1 VPRYA
6 NRKAVGGSFF
16 GIVPERLLYS
26 PALTGLRDIRSLGLY
41 FVMVGRSDAYGCVQ
55 GYDSLS
61 ATHSVVMTGISTLM
75 SPRLFKDA
83 MIDLVHTGAIVPLL
97 WNGLP
102 VFLLPHKLV
111 TAVPSYYPT
120 PRVMPVKA
128 VAAHIREIAGN
139 DPWLRTQVEAANLDE
154 IVANMDDGVP
164 CPALGTVMMP
174 EWLAPR
180 EQVERIKVKVAK
192 EAARA
197 RIKRAKQIS
206 LPENLPLQTM
216 IPDLPDAVPE
226 HKTVNDLRVADLQQY
241 IVDEGYDILVP
252 DDDLL
257 TLVIRFGTDYTRAL
271 IDRYGS
277 WRINNRKKASTHTS
291 HYHAM
296 RQGWVPDEVNKSGLL
311 PNPNDSMI
319 RVRNNVLVSKP
330 DKKDLI
336 SAIRTKLKVSEENAE
351 QWFQTFSER
360 VSGMKLK
367 GSIYGI
373 SEDANFILEKL
384 ETQVKYGS

>member
-61 ATHSVVMTGISTLM
+61 ATHSVVLTGISHLM
-75 SPRLFKDA
+75 SPRLFKEA
-83 MIDLVHTGAIVPLL
+83 LIDLVHTGAIVPLL

-120 PRVMPVKA
+120 PKVMPVKV
-128 VAAHIREIAGN
+128 VAAHIREIAGR
-139 DPWLRTQVEAANLDE
+139 DPWLQSQVDTANLDE

-164 CPALGTVMMP
+164 CPGLATVMMP

-180 EQVERIKVKVAK
+180 EQVERIKVKIAK
-192 EAARA
+192 EKARA
-197 RIKRAKQIS
+197 KVKRAKQIS

-216 IPDLPDAVPE
+216 IPDLPDVTPE

-241 IVDEGYDILVP
+241 VVDEGYDIKIA
-252 DDDLL
+252 DSDLL
-257 TLVIRFGTDYTRAL
+257 TLVIRFGTDFTRAL
-271 IDRYGS
+271 IDYYGT
-277 WRINNRKKASTHTS
+277 WRLSYPKKAASHTS

-296 RQGWVPDEVNKSGLL
+296 RQGWVPDEVTKKGLA
-311 PNPNDSMI
+311 PNPNDSM
-319 RVRNNVLVSKP
+319 VRLKPNVVVSKQ
-330 DKKDLI
+330 DQKDLLAEI
-336 SAIRTKLKVSEENAE
+336 QKKLKASPENAE
-351 QWFQTFSER
+351 QWLFTFAER

-367 GSIYGI
+367 GSILGI
-373 SEDANFILEKL
+373 AEDANFILEKL
-384 ETQVKYGS
+384 EAQVKYGS

>member
-1 VPRYA
+1 
-6 NRKAVGGSFF
+6 VGGSFF

-83 MIDLVHTGAIVPLL
+83 LIDLVHTGAIVPLL

-120 PRVMPVKA
+120 PKVMPVKV
-128 VAAHIREIAGN
+128 VAAHIREIAER
-139 DPWLRTQVEAANLDE
+139 DPWLRTQVDAANLDE

-180 EQVERIKVKVAK
+180 EQIEKIKVKIAK
-192 EAARA
+192 EKAG
-197 RIKRAKQIS
+197 KRRKRQEVVNET
-206 LPENLPLQTM
+206 LPEPLQTM
-216 IPDLPDAVPE
+216 IPDLPDVTPE
-226 HKTVNDLRVADLQQY
+226 HKTVNDVRVHELQQY
-241 IVDEGYDILVP
+241 IVDESYDIKIA
-252 DDDLL
+252 DSDLL
-257 TLVIRFGTDYTRAL
+257 TLVIRFGTDFTRAL
-271 IDRYGS
+271 IDYYGT
-277 WRINNRKKASTHTS
+277 WRLSYPKKAGSHTS

-296 RQGWVPDEVNKSGLL
+296 RQGWVPDEVTKKGLA

-319 RVRNNVLVSKP
+319 RLKPNVVISKQ
-330 DKKDLI
+330 DRADLI
-336 SAIRTKLKVSEENAE
+336 SEIQKRLKTTSENAE
-351 QWFQTFSER
+351 QWLSTFAER

-367 GSIYGI
+367 GSILGI
-373 SEDANFILEKL
+373 AEDANFLLEKL